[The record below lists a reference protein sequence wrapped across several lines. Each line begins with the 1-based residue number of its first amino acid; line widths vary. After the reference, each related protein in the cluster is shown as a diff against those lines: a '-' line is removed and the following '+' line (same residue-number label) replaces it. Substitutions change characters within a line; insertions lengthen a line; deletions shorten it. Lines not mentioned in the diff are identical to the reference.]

1 CFDFGT
7 FTRNG
12 LAAASRCG
20 AASRA
25 MVSSPRSS
33 ARGAV
38 FFGVIGLYKVQF
50 ASGRFLSRPARGLKL
65 SGVRLPIRNQQ
76 KPRPRSLQGGA
87 VLSWTSQL
95 CLGGAGG
102 NRTPVRKPSSGR
114 STCLAG

>member
-1 CFDFGT
+1 G
-7 FTRNG
+7 
-12 LAAASRCG
+12 S
-20 AASRA
+20 ASRA
-25 MVSSPRSS
+25 MVASTRCA

-38 FFGVIGLYKVQF
+38 FFGVIGLYEVQC
-50 ASGRFLSRPARGLKL
+50 ALGRFLSRAARGVTL
-65 SGVRLPIRNQQ
+65 SGVQLPIRNQQ